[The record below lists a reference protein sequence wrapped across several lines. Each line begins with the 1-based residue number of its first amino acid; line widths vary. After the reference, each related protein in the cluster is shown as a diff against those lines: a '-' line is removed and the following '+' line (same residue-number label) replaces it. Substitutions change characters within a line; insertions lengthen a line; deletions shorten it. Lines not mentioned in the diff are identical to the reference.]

1 MFGTINGLLPLFTL
15 KPLAMD
21 GMDRKI
27 EKKYRLFS
35 KRNIWIFAGSIIV
48 LFVFYNLVFGD
59 KSSKLNV
66 ETEKISI
73 APITKDVFQDYIA
86 VIGTVEPI
94 QTIYLDAIE
103 GGRVEEIMRDEG
115 SKLRKGD
122 VILRLS
128 NVNLVLDISNNEAQ
142 VARAINEL
150 RTARLLMVQ
159 QQMNSES
166 QIIES
171 ERLLKSQARAYN
183 NNKALYKE
191 QHISKE
197 EFELSKESYQATVQK
212 LDLLKEIQHQ
222 DSIFRSIQIKSLE
235 TSVNSLSNNLEI
247 IKQRMENLKVKA
259 PVNGEL
265 ASLNPEIGEVV
276 TYGTR
281 IGTINIL
288 DSYKLRVEIDEHYI
302 ARVNR
307 GLVGECDFAGVPY
320 PGKVTKIYPEVQGGR
335 FYVDMIFTE
344 KVPTAI
350 RIGQTSRI
358 KLELGESK
366 QAILIPRGGF
376 YQSTGGQWVY
386 VIDQSGQFA
395 YKRDISIGRQNPR
408 YYEVLN
414 GLEPGEQ
421 VIISS
426 YDTFGDVDKLILKN

>member
-1 MFGTINGLLPLFTL
+1 
-15 KPLAMD
+15 MD

-27 EKKYRLFS
+27 EKKNKLFS
-35 KRNIWIFAGSIIV
+35 KRNIWIFVGSVIF

-66 ETEKISI
+66 DLEKISVAEI
-73 APITKDVFQDYIA
+73 RKDVFQDYIA

-103 GGRVEEIMRDEG
+103 GGRVEEILREEG
-115 SKLRKGD
+115 SMLKKGD

-128 NVNLVLDISNNEAQ
+128 NVNLILDISNNEAQ

-166 QIIES
+166 QIIET
-171 ERLLKSQARAYN
+171 ERLLKQQERAYRN
-183 NNKALYKE
+183 NQVLYGD

-197 EFELSKESYQATVQK
+197 EYDQSKEQYDATVRK
-212 LDLLKEIQHQ
+212 LSLLREIQYQ
-222 DSIFRSIQIKSLE
+222 DSIFRSIQVESLE
-235 TSVNSLSNNLEI
+235 TSVNSLTKNLEL
-247 IKQRMENLKVKA
+247 IKQRLENLNVKA
-259 PVNGEL
+259 PVDGEL

-276 TYGTR
+276 SYGTR

-302 ARVNR
+302 ARVSR

-320 PGKVTKIYPEVQGGR
+320 PGRIIKIYPEVQGGR
-335 FYVDMIFTE
+335 FYVDMIFTAD
-344 KVPTAI
+344 VPEAI

-366 QAILIPRGGF
+366 EAVLIPRGGF
-376 YQSTGGQWVY
+376 YQSTGGQWVFI
-386 VIDQSGQFA
+386 IDESGEFA
-395 YKRDISIGRQNPR
+395 YRRDISIGRQNPR
-408 YYEVLN
+408 YYEVLS
-414 GLEPGEQ
+414 GLEPGEE

-426 YDTFGDVDKLILKN
+426 YDTFGDVDKLILKK

>member
-1 MFGTINGLLPLFTL
+1 
-15 KPLAMD
+15 MD

-27 EKKYRLFS
+27 EKKNKLFS
-35 KRNIWIFAGSIIV
+35 KRNIWIFVGSIVVFLI
-48 LFVFYNLVFGD
+48 FYNLAFGD

-73 APITKDVFQDYIA
+73 SDITKNVFQDYIA

-103 GGRVEEIMRDEG
+103 GGRVEEILLDEG
-115 SKLRKGD
+115 SMLEKGD
-122 VILRLS
+122 VILKLS
-128 NVNLVLDISNNEAQ
+128 NVNLILDISNNEAQ

-159 QQMNSES
+159 QQMSSES
-166 QIIES
+166 QIIET
-171 ERLLKSQARAYN
+171 ERLLKLQERAFV
-183 NNKALYKE
+183 NNKVLFKD

-197 EFELSKESYQATVQK
+197 EFEQSREQYEATVKK
-212 LDLLKEIQHQ
+212 LDLLKEIQYQ
-222 DSIFRSIQIKSLE
+222 DSIFRSVQVESLE
-235 TSVNSLSNNLEI
+235 TSVRSLTKNLVI
-247 IKQRMENLKVKA
+247 IQQRLENLNIKA
-259 PVNGEL
+259 PVEGEL
-265 ASLNPEIGEVV
+265 ATLNPEIGEVV
-276 TYGTR
+276 SYGSR
-281 IGTINIL
+281 IGTVNIL

-307 GLVGECDFAGVPY
+307 GLVGDCDFASVPY
-320 PGKVTKIYPEVQGGR
+320 PGMIKKIYPEVQGGR
-335 FYVDMIFTE
+335 FYVDMVFTGE
-344 KVPTAI
+344 IPGAI

-366 QAILIPRGGF
+366 EAVLIPRGGF

-386 VIDQSGQFA
+386 VIDESTEFA
-395 YKRDISIGRQNPR
+395 YKREISIGRQNPR
-408 YYEVLN
+408 YYEVLS
-414 GLEPGEQ
+414 GLNPGEK